1 MKNSDRQPPVVSSLK
16 CLKSLLS
23 RWVLVIAQRDDG
35 AAGLVTVLALLMVVG
50 AFVSVQLAN
59 QSERTVRQ
67 TKATNVSLTTIRDA
81 LNVYAIQ
88 DVDQYLPCPADGSV
102 TGATRGTAAANAS
115 GVCTINSG
123 IVPFRTLGL
132 SEQAVTDEFGT
143 TVTYIVDDTDINV
156 CNGAIGRTGNL
167 DITVASMSSTNAL
180 FALVSHGQ
188 NRRGGYTPA
197 GTQLAIPAT
206 ANERQNCPNG
216 AACTDPDTNDVERG
230 PFVEANNGD
239 THFDDQVLLAV
250 SSEFDDIC
258 AEIDGAVPKSNNVSA
273 AGGQIQVTGTDGNEF
288 ALVDNPE
295 DWTTIDLGSG
305 NNNFGVKE
313 GTTTDVVFLTSS
325 GSRIFTVKG
334 LFGGRGNDILYAA
347 NQAETFGFGGAGN
360 DYIVIGS
367 HTSDQVFYHGGSGD
381 DVIVV
386 NSATNIVGNRFNN
399 TTQLEVIVYRALL
412 ANDRYEAAPAGN
424 APPTPT
430 PIAAGALDAL
440 SPVDS
445 DGRNALPAYNSDTL
459 FPGTEPGS
467 DISPFNPTPS
477 GVNGGSG
484 SDTLV
489 LRNPGTF
496 NFATTI
502 PDNAIRG
509 IERLDLR
516 CNGIQTITLDEDAVL
531 SMSDT
536 NTVEVFLPNDEVD
549 IVNLTGFTPGGA
561 PAAAGTHTAGAATVI
576 ITQTTDTEPPLPP
589 AGQPTICSVI

>member
-1 MKNSDRQPPVVSSLK
+1 MKNSDSQPLLASVLK
-16 CLKSLLS
+16 CLKSSLS
-23 RWVLVIAQRDDG
+23 RWGLAIARSDDG
-35 AAGLVTVLALLMVVG
+35 AAGLVIVLALLMVVG
-50 AFVSVQLAN
+50 AFVSVQLSN
-59 QSERTVRQ
+59 QSERTLRQ
-67 TKATNVSLTTIRDA
+67 TKNTNLSLTTLRDA

-88 DVDQYLPCPADGSV
+88 DPNQYLPCPADGSV
-102 TGATRGTAAANAS
+102 TGATRGTAAANAG

-123 IVPFRTLGL
+123 IVPFLTLGL

-156 CNGAIGRTGNL
+156 CNGAVGRAGNL
-167 DITVASMSSTNAL
+167 DITVASVDSSNAL

-197 GTQLAIPAT
+197 GTQLAILAT

-216 AACTDPDTNDVERG
+216 AACTDPDTNAVERG

-239 THFDDQVLLAV
+239 THFDDQVVLAI

-258 AEIDGAVPKSNNVSA
+258 SSTSSPTATSNAN
-273 AGGQIQVTGTDGNEF
+273 VTGTDITGDGSDEY
-288 ALVDNPE
+288 ALVDDPE
-295 DWTTIDLGSG
+295 EWTSIDLGSG
-305 NNNFGVKE
+305 NNNLGISAGV
-313 GTTTDVVFLTSS
+313 TSDVVFLTSG

-347 NQAETFGFGGAGN
+347 NQSETFGFGGAGN
-360 DYIVIGS
+360 DYLVIGS
-367 HTSDQVFYHGGSGD
+367 NTSQEIYYHGGSGD

-386 NSATNIVGNRFNN
+386 NTSINLNGASFTN
-399 TTQLEVIVYRALL
+399 TTQLESDVYSALT

-430 PIAAGALDAL
+430 PIALGALDAA
-440 SPVDS
+440 SPSDS
-445 DGRNALPAYNSDTL
+445 DGRNALPAIGASTL
-459 FPGTEPGS
+459 FPDQNPGVT
-467 DISPFNPTPS
+467 ITFRPRPT
-477 GVNGGSG
+477 GVDGGSG
-484 SDTLV
+484 TDTLV
-489 LRNPGTF
+489 LRDPGTF
-496 NFATTI
+496 DFATTI

-509 IERLDLR
+509 IERIDLR

-549 IVNLTGFTPGGA
+549 IVNLVGFTPGGA
-561 PAAAGTHTAGAATVI
+561 PAAAGIHTAGPATVI

-589 AGQPTICSVI
+589 LGQPTICSVI